1 MRKEWLEKDY
11 YTTLGVSKDAGAKE
25 VKKSFRKLAREF
37 HPDNNPDDAVA
48 EARFKE
54 INEAYD
60 TLSDGEERKEYDH
73 VREMGYFVGDQGGQQ
88 QYVRV
93 EDLFGGGAGG
103 GGYDGGYGGGGGFQD
118 LLGGL
123 GDLFGQDARYEPPR
137 PMAGRDLQTD
147 MSLSFHEALAGPT
160 KPVGVNGR
168 TVKVKVPQGIADG
181 TKVRLKGKGDPGA
194 NGGPAGDLFVR
205 VHVAS
210 HPVFGRSG
218 KRDLTIHVPVT
229 FPEAA
234 LGVVIQIPT
243 LDGKTKIRVPAGTQ
257 GGTKMKVSGKGVE
270 TSKGSGD
277 LLVTIEVA
285 VPTDLSETQ
294 RELLE
299 TLRDDDSTANPR
311 EHLGV

>member
-11 YTTLGVSKDAGAKE
+11 YTTLGVSKDASAKE
-25 VKKSFRKLAREF
+25 IKKSFRKLAREF

-60 TLSDGEERKEYDH
+60 TLSDDEDRKEYDH

-93 EDLFGGGAGG
+93 EDLFGGAAGG
-103 GGYDGGYGGGGGFQD
+103 GGGHGGGGFQD

-123 GDLFGQDARYEPPR
+123 GDLFGQDARYQPPR

-147 MSLSFHEALAGPT
+147 ISLTFHEALVGPT
-160 KPVGVNGR
+160 KSIGVDGR

-181 TKVRLKGKGDPGA
+181 TKVRLKGKGEPGV
-194 NGGPAGDLFVR
+194 NGGPAGNLFVR
-205 VHVAS
+205 VHVAE
-210 HPVFGRSG
+210 HPIFGRSG
-218 KRDLTIHVPVT
+218 KRDLTIHVPIT

-234 LGVVIQIPT
+234 LGAVIQIPT
-243 LDGKTKIRVPAGTQ
+243 LDGTTKIRVPAGTQ

-270 TSKGSGD
+270 TSNGSGD
-277 LLVTIEVA
+277 LLVTIGVA
-285 VPTDLSETQ
+285 VPTDLTDTQ
-294 RELLE
+294 RQLLE
-299 TLRDDDSTANPR
+299 TLRDDESLVNPR

>member
-11 YTTLGVSKDAGAKE
+11 YATLGVSKNAPDKE
-25 VKKSFRKLAREF
+25 IKKAFRKLAREF
-37 HPDNNPDDAVA
+37 HPDNNPGDAVA

-54 INEAYD
+54 VNEAYD
-60 TLSDGEERKEYDH
+60 TLSDADDRKEYDH
-73 VREMGYFVGDQGGQQ
+73 VREMGYFVGDQGGHQ

-93 EDLFGGGAGG
+93 EDVFGGGM
-103 GGYDGGYGGGGGFQD
+103 GGGGFQD

-123 GDLFGQDARYEPPR
+123 GDIFGQGARRQQPR
-137 PMAGRDLQTD
+137 PMAGRNLQSDL
-147 MSLSFHEALAGPT
+147 SLTFHEALAGPT
-160 KPVGVNGR
+160 KTVGIDGR

-181 TKVRLKGKGDPGA
+181 TKVRLKGKGEPGA

-218 KRDLTIHVPVT
+218 KRDLTIAVPVT
-229 FPEAA
+229 FAEAA
-234 LGVVIQIPT
+234 LGAVIQIPT
-243 LDGKTKIRVPAGTQ
+243 LDGDTKIRVPAGTQ
-257 GGTKMKVSGKGVE
+257 GGTTMKVSGKGVE
-270 TSKGSGD
+270 TSNGSGD
-277 LLVTIEVA
+277 LLVTIEVT
-285 VPTDLSETQ
+285 VPTDLSDTQ

-299 TLRDDDSTANPR
+299 TFRDDAPENPR

>member
-11 YTTLGVSKDAGAKE
+11 YAMLGVSKTASGKAI
-25 VKKSFRKLAREF
+25 KKAFRKLAREF

-60 TLSDGEERKEYDH
+60 TLSDEAERKEYDH
-73 VREMGYFVGDQGGQQ
+73 VREMGYFVGDQGGHQ

-103 GGYDGGYGGGGGFQD
+103 GDGGFQD
-118 LLGGL
+118 LIGGL
-123 GDLFGQDARYEPPR
+123 GDLFGQGARRQQPR
-137 PMAGRDLQTD
+137 PMAGHNLQADL
-147 MSLSFHEALAGPT
+147 SLSFHEALAGST
-160 KPVGVNGR
+160 KTIGADGR

-181 TKVRLKGKGDPGA
+181 TKVRLKGKGEPGI
-194 NGGPAGDLFVR
+194 NGGPTGDLFVR
-205 VHVAS
+205 VHVAR
-210 HPVFGRSG
+210 HPIFGRSG

-229 FPEAA
+229 FAEAA
-234 LGVVIQIPT
+234 LGGVIQIPT
-243 LDGKTKIRVPAGTQ
+243 LDGSTNIRVPAGTQ

-270 TSKGSGD
+270 TSNGSGD
-277 LLVTIEVA
+277 LLVTIEVT
-285 VPTDLSETQ
+285 VPTDLSDTQ
-294 RELLE
+294 RELLT
-299 TLRDDDSTANPR
+299 TLRDDESSENPR

>member
-11 YTTLGVSKDAGAKE
+11 YATLGVSKNAADKE
-25 VKKSFRKLAREF
+25 IKKAFRKLAREF
-37 HPDNNPDDAVA
+37 HPDNNPGDAVA

-54 INEAYD
+54 VNEAYD
-60 TLSDGEERKEYDH
+60 TLSDADDRKEYDH
-73 VREMGYFVGDQGGQQ
+73 VREMGYFVGDQGGRQ

-93 EDLFGGGAGG
+93 EDVFGGGM
-103 GGYDGGYGGGGGFQD
+103 GGGGFQD

-123 GDLFGQDARYEPPR
+123 GDIFGQGARRQQPR
-137 PMAGRDLQTD
+137 PMAGRNLQSDL
-147 MSLSFHEALAGPT
+147 SLSFHEALAGPT
-160 KPVGVNGR
+160 KTVGIDGR

-181 TKVRLKGKGDPGA
+181 TKVRLKGKGEPGA

-218 KRDLTIHVPVT
+218 KRDLTIAVPVT
-229 FPEAA
+229 FAEAA
-234 LGVVIQIPT
+234 LGAVIQIPT
-243 LDGKTKIRVPAGTQ
+243 LDGDTKIRVPAGTQ
-257 GGTKMKVSGKGVE
+257 GGTTMKVSGKGVE
-270 TSKGSGD
+270 TSNGSGD
-277 LLVTIEVA
+277 LLVTIEVT
-285 VPTDLSETQ
+285 VPTDLSDTQ

-299 TLRDDDSTANPR
+299 TFRDDAPENPR

>member
-11 YTTLGVSKDAGAKE
+11 YATLGVSKSAADKE
-25 VKKSFRKLAREF
+25 IKKAFRKLAREF
-37 HPDNNPDDAVA
+37 HPDNNPGDAVA

-54 INEAYD
+54 VNEAYD
-60 TLSDGEERKEYDH
+60 TLSDADDRKEYDH
-73 VREMGYFVGDQGGQQ
+73 VREMGYFVGDQGGRQ

-93 EDLFGGGAGG
+93 EDVFGGGM
-103 GGYDGGYGGGGGFQD
+103 GGGGFQD

-123 GDLFGQDARYEPPR
+123 GDIFGQGARRQQPR
-137 PMAGRDLQTD
+137 PMAGRNLQSDL
-147 MSLSFHEALAGPT
+147 SLSFHEALAGPT
-160 KPVGVNGR
+160 KTVGIDGR

-181 TKVRLKGKGDPGA
+181 TKVRLKGKGEPGA

-218 KRDLTIHVPVT
+218 KRDLTIAVPVT
-229 FPEAA
+229 FAEAA
-234 LGVVIQIPT
+234 LGAVIQIPT
-243 LDGKTKIRVPAGTQ
+243 LDGDTKIRVPAGTQ
-257 GGTKMKVSGKGVE
+257 GGTTMKVSGKGVE
-270 TSKGSGD
+270 TSNGSGD
-277 LLVTIEVA
+277 LLVTIEVT
-285 VPTDLSETQ
+285 VPTDLSDTQ

-299 TLRDDDSTANPR
+299 TFRDDAPENPR

>member
-11 YTTLGVSKDAGAKE
+11 YATLSVSKDAPQKE
-25 VKKSFRKLAREF
+25 IKKAFRKLAREF

-60 TLSDGEERKEYDH
+60 TLSDEDERKEYDH
-73 VREMGYFVGDQGGQQ
+73 VREMGYFVGDQGGHQ

-93 EDLFGGGAGG
+93 EDVFGGGM
-103 GGYDGGYGGGGGFQD
+103 GGGGFQD

-123 GDLFGQDARYEPPR
+123 GDLFGQGGGRRQQPR
-137 PMAGRDLQTD
+137 PMAGQDLQSD
-147 MSLSFHEALAGPT
+147 LSLTFHEALAGPT
-160 KPVGVNGR
+160 KSIGVDGR

-181 TKVRLKGKGDPGA
+181 TKVRLKGKGGPGA

-210 HPVFGRSG
+210 HPIFGRSG
-218 KRDLTIHVPVT
+218 KRDLTISVPVT
-229 FPEAA
+229 FAEAA
-234 LGVVIQIPT
+234 LGAVIQIPT
-243 LDGKTKIRVPAGTQ
+243 LDGDTKIRVPAGTQ
-257 GGTKMKVSGKGVE
+257 GGTTMKVSGKGVE
-270 TSKGSGD
+270 TSKGAGD
-277 LLVTIEVA
+277 LLVTLTVNVPIE
-285 VPTDLSETQ
+285 LSDKE

-299 TLRDDDSTANPR
+299 ALRDDASENPR